1 MQVAPTRRLRLIVP
15 HGDGTRLLADG
26 VDLPAVDV
34 ELADGEATV
43 AGAGRWLRG
52 AGLAPWPVDCV
63 IDQID
68 ADDLGDRV
76 REAMVVVDPPPA
88 GWAVPARWRWIGWA
102 DVAPSV
108 ADGIAAVVDERVSEL
123 VGVRPVPENRA
134 DWARSGWIDAVRK
147 WVERV
152 LADNCWAPILSITP
166 VRLWGISA
174 VVRIDTM
181 NKRCY
186 FKAVAPL
193 FAAEPAITAELERR
207 SGGATPSVIAVDH
220 ERGWMLTDDLGHTEV
235 STEAD
240 TRRAIDLLV
249 SLQRRLVDHRAELE
263 RAGCRHRP
271 LGVLADAVAA
281 AVGAPVTKAVVA
293 VDAATRARIV
303 DGVAEAVA
311 TVETWR
317 LSETVAHGDFHPGN
331 VAATD
336 RSVVIFDWSDACFT
350 SPLVDA
356 VTWVWWYTDDPVRT
370 EFVWSCFE
378 SAWRRELGL
387 DAAAFDRRAAQVV
400 AAAFHL
406 TSYVEICEAIEPAS
420 RADHVEGL
428 THFVGILER
437 TCQ

>member
-1 MQVAPTRRLRLIVP
+1 M
-15 HGDGTRLLADG
+15 RLLADG
-26 VDLPAVDV
+26 VDLPAVDI
-34 ELADGEATV
+34 ELADGETTV
-43 AGAGRWLRG
+43 AGAGRWLRE
-52 AGLAPWPVDCV
+52 AGLTPWPVDCA

-68 ADDLGDRV
+68 ADDLGDRR
-76 REAMVVVDPPPA
+76 REAMVVSNPPTA
-88 GWAVPARWRWIGWA
+88 GWAVPAGWGWIGWA

-123 VGVRPVPENRA
+123 AGVRPVPAERA
-134 DWARSGWIDAVRK
+134 DWARSGWIDAVSE

-152 LADNCWAPILSITP
+152 LGDGCRAPVVSITP

-174 VVRIDTM
+174 VARVDTM
-181 NKRCY
+181 HERFY

-193 FAAEPAITAELERR
+193 FATEPAITAELELR

-220 ERGWMLTDDLGHTEV
+220 ERGWILTDDLGDTEV
-235 STEAD
+235 STEAQ
-240 TRRAIDLLV
+240 TRGAIDLLV

-281 AVGAPVTKAVVA
+281 ALDAPVTKAVVA

-303 DGVAEAVA
+303 EGVADAVA

-317 LSETVAHGDFHPGN
+317 ISETFVHGDFHPGN

-336 RSVVIFDWSDACFT
+336 RGLVIFDWSDACFT

-356 VTWVWWYTDDPVRT
+356 VTWAWWYTDDPVRT
-370 EFVWSCFE
+370 EFVWSCFV

-387 DAAAFDRRAAQVV
+387 DPAAFDRRAAQAI

-406 TSYVEICEAIEPAS
+406 TSYVEICEALEPAS
-420 RADHVEGL
+420 RVDHVEGL

-437 TCQ
+437 TCA